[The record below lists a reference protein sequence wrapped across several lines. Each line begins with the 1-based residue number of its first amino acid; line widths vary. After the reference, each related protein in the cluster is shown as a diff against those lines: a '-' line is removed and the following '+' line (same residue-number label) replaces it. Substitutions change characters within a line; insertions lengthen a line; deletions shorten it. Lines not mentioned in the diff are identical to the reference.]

1 MEQEIKKKGKPLWM
15 GILGILTAGAVI
27 TTTNG
32 LQREGVRVKQYAEL
46 APKSYCT
53 VLVYMDGS
61 DLESDYGAAAD
72 DLREMEQAVRDA
84 GMESGSLRVVVEAGG
99 ASQWQYETMQNKEYG
114 RFCISSEGIQQE
126 EELEIRNM
134 GSADTLTDFINY
146 GVQSYPAE
154 HYGLVLWNHGAGQI
168 EGFGRDNQFAA
179 ASLPLESIKDAME
192 ASAMNASFDFVSLDA
207 CLMGNLELV
216 SLLRDKTDYLIAS
229 EELEPQ
235 NGYDYDWLRAIGK
248 EKEEPSDSFG
258 KAVGE
263 AMLSS
268 YEASYADND
277 YKLTLS
283 LIDVDAY
290 DAFHDTFHQVVE
302 SVLDHTDEDLYQQ
315 LGQMRKELQGFG
327 SRQEGMASEI
337 VDVMDL
343 VEVIGTLQEN
353 QELCRLAEEQFQKLV
368 PEKVTKGY
376 QEEPCGLSI
385 YLPSGANE
393 WLQDDMA
400 VYDGMSF
407 CETYR
412 EWIRHYR
419 DYLVKENKMEWRTP
433 SREKKKIHL
442 DMEPDQIENI
452 AGAYLATF
460 CQTEDGISY
469 LLSTDSDVTI
479 NRNGFLEASPAET
492 YWGLQGKVLC
502 LVETLNTEEC
512 TEYHAPILYNEEL
525 CMIIIGF
532 DEDNPDGVIQG
543 ITPVEV
549 SKQEYE
555 IQEGDRIVPLY
566 PLEDT
571 VEKEEKIYNQSYY
584 MGDPISII
592 SLEGGDARLEQI
604 TVNQDSCS
612 YGFLIQDTKQ
622 KLYYTDRV
630 GKL

>member
-1 MEQEIKKKGKPLWM
+1 MEQNKKKSKKPIWM
-15 GILGILTAGAVI
+15 GILGALAGGAVI

-32 LQREGVRVKQYAEL
+32 LQREGVRVQQYAER
-46 APKSYCT
+46 ASKAYCT

-72 DLREMEQAVRDA
+72 DLQEMEQAVQAA

-99 ASQWQYETMQNKEYG
+99 ASQWQYEPMQNKEYG

-192 ASAMNASFDFVSLDA
+192 ASAMKSSFDFVSLDA

-216 SLLRDKTDYLIAS
+216 SLLRDKTDYLIVS

-248 EKEEPSDSFG
+248 ERKEPSASFG

-263 AMLSS
+263 AMISS
-268 YEASYADND
+268 YEESYADND

-302 SVLDHTDEDLYQQ
+302 SVLNHADEDLYRQ

-327 SRQEGMASEI
+327 SRQEGMVSEI

-353 QELCRLAEEQFQKLV
+353 QELCRLAEEQFRQMV

-400 VYDGMSF
+400 VYDEISF

-433 SREKKKIHL
+433 SREKKKIRL
-442 DMEPDQIENI
+442 DVEADQIDNI

-460 CQTEDGISY
+460 CQTEDGVSY
-469 LLSTDSDVTI
+469 LLSTDSDVII

-525 CMIIIGF
+525 CMMIIGF
-532 DEDNPDGVIQG
+532 DEDNSDGVIQG

-571 VEKEEKIYNQSYY
+571 VEKEEKIYDQSYY
-584 MGDPISII
+584 MGDPISIT
-592 SLEGGDARLEQI
+592 SLERGDARLEQI

-630 GKL
+630 GKP

>member
-1 MEQEIKKKGKPLWM
+1 MEQNKKKAKKPIWM
-15 GILGILTAGAVI
+15 GILGALAAGAVI

-32 LQREGVRVKQYAEL
+32 LQRDGVRVQQYSEL
-46 APKSYCT
+46 ASKAYCT

-72 DLREMEQAVRDA
+72 DLKEMEQAVRDA
-84 GMESGSLRVVVEAGG
+84 GMDSGLLQVVVEAGG
-99 ASQWQYETMQNKEYG
+99 ASQWQYEPMQNKEYG
-114 RFCISSEGIQQE
+114 RFCISSDGIQQE

-134 GSADTLTDFINY
+134 GSADTLADFVNY

-168 EGFGRDNQFAA
+168 EGFGRDNNFDA

-192 ASAMNASFDFVSLDA
+192 ASAMKSSFDFVSLDA

-248 EKEEPSDSFG
+248 EREEPSASFG

-290 DAFHDTFHQVVE
+290 DAFHDIFHQMVGVV
-302 SVLDHTDEDLYQQ
+302 LNHADEDLYQQ

-343 VEVIGTLQEN
+343 IEAMGSLQEN
-353 QELCRLAEEQFQKLV
+353 QDLYLQAKKQFQELV
-368 PEKVTKGY
+368 PAKVTSGY
-376 QEEPCGLSI
+376 QEEPSGLSI
-385 YLPSGANE
+385 YLPSGSNE
-393 WLQDDMA
+393 WLQNDIS

-412 EWIRHYR
+412 ELLRHYR
-419 DYLVKENKMEWRTP
+419 DYLIKENNMEWRTP
-433 SREKKKIHL
+433 SREKKKIRL
-442 DMEPDQIENI
+442 DVEPDQIENI
-452 AGAYLATF
+452 AGAYLTTF
-460 CQTEDGISY
+460 CQSGDGTSY

-479 NRNGFLEASPAET
+479 NRNGYLEASPEET
-492 YWGLQGKVLC
+492 YWGLQGQPLC
-502 LVETLNTEEC
+502 LVETLHTEQC
-512 TEYHAPILYNEEL
+512 TEYHAPVLYNEEL
-525 CMIIIGF
+525 CMMVIGF
-532 DEDNPDGVIQG
+532 DEDNPDGVIRV
-543 ITPVEV
+543 ITPIQV

-555 IQEGDRIVPLY
+555 IREGDSIVPLY

-571 VEKEEKIYNQSYY
+571 VEKEEKIYDQSYY
-584 MGDPISII
+584 MGEPISIT
-592 SLEGGDARLEQI
+592 SLDGGDALLEQI
-604 TVNQDSCS
+604 TVDQNTCS
-612 YGFLIQDTKQ
+612 FGFLIQDTTQ
-622 KLYYTDRV
+622 KLYYTDLA
-630 GKL
+630 K